1 MKIVH
6 KINKNNVMVLRR
18 LVAQNDC
25 KGTKKQSNSALFYR
39 LLTNADLCHDY
50 EYTIAALL

>member
-1 MKIVH
+1 
-6 KINKNNVMVLRR
+6 MVLRR

-39 LLTNADLCHDY
+39 LLTNCRLMS
-50 EYTIAALL
+50 

>member
-1 MKIVH
+1 
-6 KINKNNVMVLRR
+6 MVLRR

-50 EYTIAALL
+50 EYTIVALL